1 MPPVLLAEL
10 GSDPQKATVCFY
22 GHLDVQPARQEDG
35 WLADPYALTEVDGKL
50 YGRGATDNK
59 GPVLAWINAVGAF
72 RALQEVSGR
81 RRPGGRV
88 APKLRAARPKP
99 SAGCGLFLP
108 PAVSGGVGDDHAR
121 LADEESE
128 AWEGWGTCSQPPG
141 WPGVVAV
148 SP

>member
-1 MPPVLLAEL
+1 MPGHAEGAVKVTPVKPPWFLPHSAWQRCPGLPENPPLLF
-10 GSDPQKATVCFY
+10 K
-22 GHLDVQPARQEDG
+22 
-35 WLADPYALTEVDGKL
+35 GKL

-88 APKLRAARPKP
+88 APMLRAARPKP

-108 PAVSGGVGDDHAR
+108 PAVSGGVGDHHAR

-141 WPGVVAV
+141 WPGVVDV